1 MLQSSELPPWR
12 WSLLIVSNKKQSV
25 NKAQSA
31 NKDQTESNDSS
42 YKSGYVAIVGRP
54 NVGKS
59 TLLNTILGQKISI
72 TSRKPQ
78 TTRHNILGI
87 HTTDSVQMMF
97 LDTPGQHLNTPR
109 AINRYMNRAA
119 SSALADVDVV
129 IFVVDRLKW
138 NEEDQM
144 VMQRIRESGKICILA
159 VNKID
164 RISDSEILLPHI
176 QELAKELPKAEFIP
190 ISAEKNKNVD
200 RLLELVETKLSSGTR
215 FFDEDQVTDRSMR
228 FMTAEIVRE
237 KIMRQLGEEVPYAAT
252 VEIEKYEMRGDLTH
266 IHALVLVERDG
277 QKSILIGDKGSR
289 LKQIG
294 IDARKDIQA
303 LCGTKVMLELWVK
316 VKSGWSDDDRA
327 LQSLG
332 YD

>member
-1 MLQSSELPPWR
+1 MD
-12 WSLLIVSNKKQSV
+12 NT
-25 NKAQSA
+25 A
-31 NKDQTESNDSS
+31 

-59 TLLNTILGQKISI
+59 TLLNGILGQKISI

-87 HTTDSVQMMF
+87 HSCETAQMLF

-119 SSALADVDVV
+119 SSALADVDVI

-138 NEEDQM
+138 NDEDEM
-144 VMQRIRESGKICILA
+144 VLKRVLGSKKPCVIA
-159 VNKID
+159 VNKTD
-164 RISDSEILLPHI
+164 RLSSTELLLPHI
-176 QELAKELPKAEFIP
+176 QELSQRLPEGEFIP
-190 ISAEKNKNVD
+190 VSALKKNNLDK
-200 RLLELVETKLSSGTR
+200 LLNQVETFLPAGQP

-237 KIMRQLGEEVPYAAT
+237 KIMRQLGDEVPYAAT
-252 VEIEKYEMRGDLTH
+252 VEIERYEYNGKITFVN
-266 IHALVLVERDG
+266 ALVLVEREG
-277 QKSILIGDKGSR
+277 QKTILIGEKGSR

-294 IDARKDIQA
+294 MEARKDIEN
-303 LCGTKVMLELWVK
+303 LCGSKVMLEIWVK
-316 VKSGWSDDDRA
+316 VKSGWSDDERA
-327 LQSLG
+327 LRSLG

>member
-1 MLQSSELPPWR
+1 MNDINNNAESS
-12 WSLLIVSNKKQSV
+12 V
-25 NKAQSA
+25 
-31 NKDQTESNDSS
+31 

-59 TLLNTILGQKISI
+59 TLLNSILGQKISI

-87 HTTDSVQMMF
+87 HTTSSVQMMF

-129 IFVVDRLKW
+129 VFVIDRLKW
-138 NEEDQM
+138 NEEDDM
-144 VMQRIRESGKICILA
+144 VLKRVRACGKPCI
-159 VNKID
+159 VVINKID
-164 RISDSEILLPHI
+164 RIADTDMLLPHI
-176 QELAKELPKAEFIP
+176 QDLAQEIADAEFIP
-190 ISAEKNKNVD
+190 VSALKNNNVD
-200 RLLELVETKLSSGTR
+200 SLLSLIEDKLPQGTA

-252 VEIEKYEMRGDLTH
+252 VEIEKYEMRGNLTH
-266 IHALVLVERDG
+266 INALVLVERDG

-294 IDARKDIQA
+294 IEARKDIEN

-332 YD
+332 YK

>member
-1 MLQSSELPPWR
+1 M
-12 WSLLIVSNKKQSV
+12 
-25 NKAQSA
+25 A
-31 NKDQTESNDSS
+31 

-59 TLLNTILGQKISI
+59 TLLNGILGQKISI

-87 HTTDSVQMMF
+87 HSSETAQMLF

-119 SSALADVDVV
+119 STALADVDVI

-138 NEEDQM
+138 SDEDEM
-144 VMQRIRESGKICILA
+144 VLKRVLASKKPCVVA
-159 VNKID
+159 VNKTD
-164 RISDSEILLPHI
+164 RLTTNELLLPHI
-176 QELAKELPKAEFIP
+176 QELSQRLPNGEFIP
-190 ISAEKNKNVD
+190 VSALKKNNLD
-200 RLLELVETKLSSGTR
+200 QLLKQIETFLPEGQA

-228 FMTAEIVRE
+228 FMAAEIVRE
-237 KIMRQLGEEVPYAAT
+237 KIMRQLGDEVPYAAT
-252 VEIEKYEMRGDLTH
+252 VEIERYEYNGKITFVN
-266 IHALVLVERDG
+266 ALVLVEREG
-277 QKSILIGDKGSR
+277 QKTILIGEKGLR

-294 IDARKDIQA
+294 MEARKDIEN
-303 LCGTKVMLELWVK
+303 LCGTKVMLEIWVK
-316 VKSGWSDDDRA
+316 VKSGWSDDERA
-327 LQSLG
+327 LRSLG